1 MADFFLLHF
10 LLLYTTVIYKGLLE
24 AYVIQILQVM
34 AEDSDD
40 GFNPEVMKLGKKNE
54 MEKLRMGV
62 DSSEEVI
69 NEFKFLT
76 QEEVN

>member
-1 MADFFLLHF
+1 
-10 LLLYTTVIYKGLLE
+10 
-24 AYVIQILQVM
+24 M

>member
-1 MADFFLLHF
+1 MHIKMFLYIIWLIFFTPLSPLMRF
-10 LLLYTTVIYKGLLE
+10 S
-24 AYVIQILQVM
+24 QILQVM

>member
-1 MADFFLLHF
+1 MWFS
-10 LLLYTTVIYKGLLE
+10 
-24 AYVIQILQVM
+24 QILQVM

-76 QEEVN
+76 QEEVKASL